1 MSQGL
6 QVFHAD
12 GSVALDTT
20 WRITR
25 VMGSV
30 VTGIV
35 DGFIDVPDLAQG
47 APWYSLLAAD
57 FGNIVPNVEISGTRI
72 SWSFFNAGG
81 TAYARSATI
90 VYGTY

>member
-1 MSQGL
+1 
-6 QVFHAD
+6 
-12 GSVALDTT
+12 
-20 WRITR
+20 
-25 VMGSV
+25 MGSV

-72 SWSFFNAGG
+72 SWSFFNAAGS
-81 TAYARSATI
+81 AYARSATI